1 MIELYEKLPI
11 FLWEALLNFTTLLLV
26 GLIFAFVTTFYL
38 KRKDESTRVAGV
50 ILEKRVNA
58 QHEILRYLEDNSQ
71 KLEMQQRAAQQFK
84 ELLQQHDFELP
95 YNPHIQYA
103 DIFSSVEKYRVFFH
117 GFEVLFSKHGL
128 WLDAKSRHH
137 MLSLQGCFAAI
148 NASLLVFNR
157 LAALGGVELADTTME
172 KLSNQLLLALGIA
185 LDEEFNHLIMDLDV
199 LMVTSADRCK
209 YSPRLRSL
217 LTTTKVMMKSL
228 NNE

>member
-1 MIELYEKLPI
+1 MIEPYEKLPI

-38 KRKDESTRVAGV
+38 KREDESTPVAGV

-58 QHEILRYLEDNSQ
+58 WHEILRYLEDNSQ

-103 DIFSSVEKYRVFFH
+103 DIFSSVEKYRFFQ

-128 WLDAKSRHH
+128 WLDTKSRHH
-137 MLSLQGCFAAI
+137 MLLQAYFAAI

-157 LAALGGVELADTTME
+157 LAALGGVELVISMME
-172 KLSNQLLLALGIA
+172 ASKGAEVEGAQ
-185 LDEEFNHLIMDLDV
+185 
-199 LMVTSADRCK
+199 
-209 YSPRLRSL
+209 
-217 LTTTKVMMKSL
+217 KV
-228 NNE
+228 

>member
-11 FLWEALLNFTTLLLV
+11 FLWEALFNFATLLLV
-26 GLIFAFVTTFYL
+26 GLILAFVTTFYL

-103 DIFSSVEKYRVFFH
+103 DIFSSVDKYRVF
-117 GFEVLFSKHGL
+117 STGL
-128 WLDAKSRHH
+128 KCSFPNTGSGWTQNPEPYVVVA
-137 MLSLQGCFAAI
+137 G
-148 NASLLVFNR
+148 LLC
-157 LAALGGVELADTTME
+157 G
-172 KLSNQLLLALGIA
+172 
-185 LDEEFNHLIMDLDV
+185 
-199 LMVTSADRCK
+199 
-209 YSPRLRSL
+209 Y
-217 LTTTKVMMKSL
+217 
-228 NNE
+228 